1 MVQRQVRQT
10 LIELAGEA
18 IHQIEERGGGAFYAF
33 VTNQG
38 ALRALQPF
46 FPRKVQLLAVANLA
60 KFFRIISAS
69 VRSVSQT
76 SVSPVS
82 DLTPMIERQLLI
94 THESE
99 RDARELTSTMN
110 CWIFI

>member
-1 MVQRQVRQT
+1 MVQRQVRRDV
-10 LIELAGEA
+10 IELAGEA

-38 ALRALQPF
+38 ALRALQPL
-46 FPRKVQLLAVANLA
+46 FPRKVQLLAGANLA
-60 KFFRIISAS
+60 QFFRIISAS

-94 THESE
+94 THEIE
-99 RDARELTSTMN
+99 RDA
-110 CWIFI
+110 